1 MISAAEKSSI
11 FSFPA
16 LKVDIIQQRKDT
28 CYNGHSAQDND
39 HDPEDRMFKDQV
51 QNARDGKR
59 NPRCKRDDKGRYLEL
74 FLTAFIHIAFIIIV
88 SSCFAKK
95 QELINADQQE

>member
-28 CYNGHSAQDND
+28 CYNGHSAKDND

-51 QNARDGKR
+51 QNARDSKR
-59 NPRCKRDDKGRYLEL
+59 NPRCKRDDKGRYLAL